1 MSFKKLTKKDTSD
14 LAAVDFMLSV
24 EKGLNMTGTE
34 LRSIFAVRRILL
46 HASRLRINS
55 NSELN
60 RETLSRVGLISI
72 LINALE
78 SVTPEGVDV
87 YSILNEPIENKYF
100 AGHSIRDCLL
110 TPNLQIADL
119 VNPRDLDIFAHWDCE
134 NSDP

>member
-1 MSFKKLTKKDTSD
+1 MMELQRLTKKDTSD
-14 LAAVDFMLSV
+14 LAAVDFMLNV
-24 EKGLNMTGTE
+24 ERGLNLTGPE
-34 LRSIFAVRRILL
+34 LSSLFAVRRLLL
-46 HASRLRINS
+46 HGSGMRINS
-55 NSELN
+55 NSNYELC

-78 SVTPEGVDV
+78 AVIPEGVDV

-119 VNPRDLDIFAHWDCE
+119 VNPRDLDIFAH
-134 NSDP
+134 